1 MRRRRGSLCGPGS
14 EGCPSK
20 ETVRRSTPVAPRGCP
35 QQGNSGSLAMHLSP
49 EFTQDSALAAAVGGM
64 GIGAVAT
71 IFAQT
76 NQRLLPSATPDAEV
90 WTGMVAGAFALVSN
104 PFFALVD
111 GAFEGDSLQSLGLGG
126 DPRGGPARGRGFEA
140 RRGLHLRQRH
150 PGPGACLSKASFG
163 LCWSSWP
170 RGPRRVPGRKRL
182 RAIISGAVLVAAR
195 ARVVGIA
202 RRPVLYAGEQRK
214 W

>member
-1 MRRRRGSLCGPGS
+1 
-14 EGCPSK
+14 
-20 ETVRRSTPVAPRGCP
+20 
-35 QQGNSGSLAMHLSP
+35 MHLSP

-111 GAFEGDSLQSLGLGG
+111 EIEWSCPYSAVS
-126 DPRGGPARGRGFEA
+126 
-140 RRGLHLRQRH
+140 RH
-150 PGPGACLSKASFG
+150 
-163 LCWSSWP
+163 
-170 RGPRRVPGRKRL
+170 RTT
-182 RAIISGAVLVAAR
+182 
-195 ARVVGIA
+195 
-202 RRPVLYAGEQRK
+202 
-214 W
+214 